1 MSVLFHYETKNIQF
15 FHFLNFCPVMIHC
28 RINKHRFINRLTLK
42 MAPKKTSSDTRDAFD
57 NLIGHSDVMR
67 KSVLLAR
74 KGAETDVPILLTG
87 ESGVGKEMFASAIHK
102 SSNRVDK
109 PFIVVNCGALP
120 ENLVESI
127 LFGHAKGAFTDAKE
141 DHSGKFVDADGGTI
155 FLDEIGELPLDLQVK
170 LLRVLQESEVDPV
183 GGSNTVKIDVR
194 VISATNR
201 ELEGLMAAGSFRKDL
216 YYRLNVFPV
225 SIPPLNERSG
235 DIETLAVHFIQHI
248 CRKEGR
254 NVKSLSKGASK
265 LLNSYHWPG
274 NVRQLENA
282 VVRAVILSD
291 GSMIMPNDFP
301 QIMADI
307 DKIAAENK
315 RHNRRIDDLIMA
327 LEIPKEFHH
336 VSIYDENGDVYPI
349 DQIEK
354 MMIKYAYQRY
364 DGKMTVIAKRLAIGR
379 STLYRKVTELG
390 LLDENKQ

>member
-1 MSVLFHYETKNIQF
+1 MLITE
-15 FHFLNFCPVMIHC
+15 LN
-28 RINKHRFINRLTLK
+28 LK
-42 MAPKKTSSDTRDAFD
+42 MVSKTTSDTRDAFD

-74 KGAETDVPILLTG
+74 KGAGTDVPILLTG
-87 ESGVGKEMFASAIHK
+87 ESGVGKEVFASAIHK
-102 SSNRVDK
+102 SSNRADK

-141 DHSGKFVDADGGTI
+141 DHTGKFVDADGGTI

-170 LLRVLQESEVDPV
+170 LLRVLQESEVDPI

-194 VISATNR
+194 IISATNR
-201 ELEGLMAAGSFRKDL
+201 ELDGLMSAGSFRKDL
-216 YYRLNVFPV
+216 YYRINVFPV
-225 SIPPLNERSG
+225 SIPPLCERDG
-235 DIETLAVHFIQHI
+235 DIETLAAHFVQHI

-254 NVKSLSKGASK
+254 NVKSLSKGAAK

-301 QIMADI
+301 QIIADI

-390 LLDENKQ
+390 LLDESEQ